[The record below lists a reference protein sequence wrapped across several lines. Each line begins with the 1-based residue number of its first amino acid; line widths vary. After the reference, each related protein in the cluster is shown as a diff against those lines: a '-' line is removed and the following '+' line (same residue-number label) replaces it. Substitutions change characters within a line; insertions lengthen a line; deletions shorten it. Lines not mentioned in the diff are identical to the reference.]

1 MFRREIPVGVK
12 MYWYKYYEFIVE
24 ITYIGIEYILE
35 FVKKVNGRH
44 WENKSSK
51 NILKYFN
58 NVVNDIIGHIWK

>member
-35 FVKKVNGRH
+35 FVKKINGRH
-44 WENKSSK
+44 WAKKSSK

-58 NVVNDIIGHIWK
+58 NVVNDIIGDIWK